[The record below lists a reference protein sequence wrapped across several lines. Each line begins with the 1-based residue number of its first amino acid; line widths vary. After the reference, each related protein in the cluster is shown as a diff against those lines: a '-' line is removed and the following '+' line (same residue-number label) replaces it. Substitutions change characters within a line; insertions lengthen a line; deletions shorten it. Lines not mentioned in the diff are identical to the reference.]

1 MRSSHWHLSPAVG
14 LALSAGG
21 SRYLGR
27 LYEIGDEDRLPSAAA
42 RLARALFHRQDAEEA
57 LRPSGKLSIP
67 AAHLSASLSAHL
79 IGLADAKLG
88 EARTY
93 ERLREAR
100 CCDTGLSLPSLCR
113 ETGVSI
119 ARFQRLVEQ
128 ISAAD
133 DAAAT
138 DPAIAKEGLPVEL
151 LPRVGTAM
159 VLRHLWLRASTGG
172 GKATLW
178 TYLLTLE
185 HFYGPVLAPNSMLSP
200 GSSLRDQIQI
210 SDLPPG
216 SSLRDQIQISDLPP
230 GSSLRDQIQISDLP
244 PGSSVP
250 PAQWLDLRFTPDELV
265 ASAVHAAAA
274 KLLATASCESK
285 ALRVDGEDGAVA
297 TAYERLVCA
306 LALGGSRSPPLVER
320 KVGIQWRQQ
329 ALPPKADCAELVT
342 REVLNAMLWCTEGQ
356 AFDASRLPES
366 ASPALKAFYA
376 PGGLAC
382 SSKSAAEAFM
392 TLVSELPGV
401 EYLSGQDGLSS
412 QPPLIYEM
420 KPTMGNLL
428 SALQALLGVPVPNVR
443 ALQAIWRRMQ
453 PAHGIEL
460 RLDYSGDRLT
470 VLERAASPRAGVA
483 RVAAIRDNQ
492 RQSGTLRGVA
502 GVAASPAPLHMLLHM
517 ERQDDH
523 GTALEIMLEIVLLEG
538 RNHAFAVHHER
549 QPSWLPTLAAK
560 VYAYWRQNGTPISHH
575 PRPMSD
581 SEPSVQPSVRPMSDS
596 DPSVQTTPST
606 VRTLLPQL
614 VPALAQPLLAFSMD
628 ELNTAIEELR
638 VVTVPPAVGHSHSP
652 GGSSSALGDE
662 RDARGE
668 LRRQRLLLLCTSAG
682 APADVAASI
691 VRLLGAQAAHPS
703 DALLAARML
712 LATRNLSSALSDEQ
726 LLGLARAFERS
737 EALRGAGCTG
747 VYLSELR
754 AAAASEPPF
763 GACVALVH
771 GPLRDWHTALQAAP
785 IRVGLLTLRA
795 AAMLAAS
802 RLRIARARAD
812 V

>member
-1 MRSSHWHLSPAVG
+1 
-14 LALSAGG
+14 
-21 SRYLGR
+21 
-27 LYEIGDEDRLPSAAA
+27 
-42 RLARALFHRQDAEEA
+42 
-57 LRPSGKLSIP
+57 
-67 AAHLSASLSAHL
+67 
-79 IGLADAKLG
+79 
-88 EARTY
+88 
-93 ERLREAR
+93 
-100 CCDTGLSLPSLCR
+100 
-113 ETGVSI
+113 
-119 ARFQRLVEQ
+119 
-128 ISAAD
+128 
-133 DAAAT
+133 
-138 DPAIAKEGLPVEL
+138 
-151 LPRVGTAM
+151 M

-216 SSLRDQIQISDLPP
+216 SSVRDQIQISDLPP

-244 PGSSVP
+244 PGSSVRDQIQISDLPPGSSVP
-250 PAQWLDLRFTPDELV
+250 PAQWLDLRFTPDELD

-320 KVGIQWRQQ
+320 KVGIQWRQR

-392 TLVSELPGV
+392 ALVSELPGV

-470 VLERAASPRAGVA
+470 VLERVASPRAGVA

-575 PRPMSD
+575 PRPMSH
-581 SEPSVQPSVRPMSDS
+581 P

-691 VRLLGAQAAHPS
+691 VRLLAAQAAHPS

-737 EALRGAGCTG
+737 GALPGAGCTG

>member
-1 MRSSHWHLSPAVG
+1 
-14 LALSAGG
+14 
-21 SRYLGR
+21 
-27 LYEIGDEDRLPSAAA
+27 
-42 RLARALFHRQDAEEA
+42 
-57 LRPSGKLSIP
+57 
-67 AAHLSASLSAHL
+67 
-79 IGLADAKLG
+79 
-88 EARTY
+88 
-93 ERLREAR
+93 
-100 CCDTGLSLPSLCR
+100 
-113 ETGVSI
+113 VSI

-128 ISAAD
+128 IAAAD

-138 DPAIAKEGLPVEL
+138 DPAVAKEGLPVEL

-230 GSSLRDQIQISDLP
+230 GSSVRDQIQISDLPPGSSLRDQIQISDLPPGSSVRDQIQISDLP

-250 PAQWLDLRFTPDELV
+250 PAQWLDLRFTPDELD

-320 KVGIQWRQQ
+320 KVGIQWRQR

-470 VLERAASPRAGVA
+470 ILERAASPRAGVA
-483 RVAAIRDNQ
+483 RVATIRDNQ

-575 PRPMSD
+575 PRPMSH
-581 SEPSVQPSVRPMSDS
+581 P

-691 VRLLGAQAAHPS
+691 VRLLAAQAAHPS

-747 VYLSELR
+747 AYLSELR
-754 AAAASEPPF
+754 TAAASEPPF

>member
-1 MRSSHWHLSPAVG
+1 MSCMRSSHWHLSPAVG

-79 IGLADAKLG
+79 VGLADAKLG

-93 ERLREAR
+93 ELLREAR

-128 ISAAD
+128 IAAAD

-138 DPAIAKEGLPVEL
+138 DPAVEL
-151 LPRVGTAM
+151 LPRVGSAM

-172 GKATLW
+172 GKATLR

-216 SSLRDQIQISDLPP
+216 SSLRDQIKISDLPP
-230 GSSLRDQIQISDLP
+230 GSSLRDQIKISDLP
-244 PGSSVP
+244 PGSPVP
-250 PAQWLDLRFTPDELV
+250 PAQWLHLRFTPDELD

-274 KLLATASCESK
+274 KLLATASCESTF
-285 ALRVDGEDGAVA
+285 RGDGEDGAVA

-356 AFDASRLPES
+356 AFDASRLPQS
-366 ASPALKAFYA
+366 ASAALKAFYA
-376 PGGLAC
+376 PGGLAY
-382 SSKSAAEAFM
+382 SSKSASEAFM
-392 TLVSELPGV
+392 ALVSELPGV

-412 QPPLIYEM
+412 QPPLVYEM

-428 SALQALLGVPVPNVR
+428 SALQALLGVPVPDVR

-453 PAHGIEL
+453 PARGIEL
-460 RLDYSGDRLT
+460 RLDYTGDRLT
-470 VLERAASPRAGVA
+470 VLERAGSPRAGVA

-502 GVAASPAPLHMLLHM
+502 GVAPSPAPLHMLPVLHM

-560 VYAYWRQNGTPISHH
+560 VYAYWRQNGTPITHH
-575 PRPMSD
+575 PRPMSH
-581 SEPSVQPSVRPMSDS
+581 SEPSA
-596 DPSVQTTPST
+596 QTTPST

-628 ELNTAIEELR
+628 ELNTALNELR
-638 VVTVPPAVGHSHSP
+638 LVTVPPVVGNSHSH

-691 VRLLGAQAAHPS
+691 VRLLAAQAARPS

-712 LATRNLSSALSDEQ
+712 LATRNFSSALSDEQ

-737 EALRGAGCTG
+737 ELRGADCI
-747 VYLSELR
+747 SELR

-763 GACVALVH
+763 GACVALVY
-771 GPLRDWHTALQAAP
+771 GPLCDWHTALLAAP
-785 IRVGLLTLRA
+785 MRVSLLTLRA

-802 RLRIARARAD
+802 RLRIVRAD

>member
-1 MRSSHWHLSPAVG
+1 M
-14 LALSAGG
+14 
-21 SRYLGR
+21 
-27 LYEIGDEDRLPSAAA
+27 
-42 RLARALFHRQDAEEA
+42 
-57 LRPSGKLSIP
+57 
-67 AAHLSASLSAHL
+67 
-79 IGLADAKLG
+79 
-88 EARTY
+88 
-93 ERLREAR
+93 
-100 CCDTGLSLPSLCR
+100 
-113 ETGVSI
+113 
-119 ARFQRLVEQ
+119 
-128 ISAAD
+128 
-133 DAAAT
+133 
-138 DPAIAKEGLPVEL
+138 
-151 LPRVGTAM
+151 
-159 VLRHLWLRASTGG
+159 
-172 GKATLW
+172 
-178 TYLLTLE
+178 
-185 HFYGPVLAPNSMLSP
+185 
-200 GSSLRDQIQI
+200 
-210 SDLPPG
+210 
-216 SSLRDQIQISDLPP
+216 
-230 GSSLRDQIQISDLP
+230 
-244 PGSSVP
+244 
-250 PAQWLDLRFTPDELV
+250 
-265 ASAVHAAAA
+265 
-274 KLLATASCESK
+274 
-285 ALRVDGEDGAVA
+285 
-297 TAYERLVCA
+297 
-306 LALGGSRSPPLVER
+306 
-320 KVGIQWRQQ
+320 
-329 ALPPKADCAELVT
+329 
-342 REVLNAMLWCTEGQ
+342 
-356 AFDASRLPES
+356 
-366 ASPALKAFYA
+366 
-376 PGGLAC
+376 
-382 SSKSAAEAFM
+382 
-392 TLVSELPGV
+392 
-401 EYLSGQDGLSS
+401 
-412 QPPLIYEM
+412 
-420 KPTMGNLL
+420 
-428 SALQALLGVPVPNVR
+428 
-443 ALQAIWRRMQ
+443 
-453 PAHGIEL
+453 
-460 RLDYSGDRLT
+460 
-470 VLERAASPRAGVA
+470 
-483 RVAAIRDNQ
+483 
-492 RQSGTLRGVA
+492 
-502 GVAASPAPLHMLLHM
+502 AASPAPLHMLLHM

-575 PRPMSD
+575 PRPMSH
-581 SEPSVQPSVRPMSDS
+581 P

-747 VYLSELR
+747 AYLSELR
-754 AAAASEPPF
+754 TAAASEPPF